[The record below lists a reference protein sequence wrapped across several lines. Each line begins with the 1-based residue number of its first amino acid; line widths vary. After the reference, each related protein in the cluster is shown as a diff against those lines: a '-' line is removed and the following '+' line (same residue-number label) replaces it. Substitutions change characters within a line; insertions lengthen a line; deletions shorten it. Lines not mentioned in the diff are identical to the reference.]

1 MTYTLR
7 NYQTES
13 VDAGVNFLLDGGD
26 KNGLVVAPTGCGKSL
41 IIANIVQRLK
51 APCIIFQPTKE
62 ILTQNFAKF
71 VSYGYKP
78 AVFSAAL
85 GERRVG
91 DITLATIGSVYKQP
105 ELFQHV
111 KYVIIDECHSCNAK
125 DDNTMY
131 MQFINAL
138 NGVREIKKI
147 AESAGIKW
155 NRPDG
160 IGGVRVL
167 GLTASP
173 YRLVTDG
180 YGGSILKFLTRTRP
194 RVFHKVVHV
203 VQNGDLF
210 RAGYLAKIDYK
221 VVKTGF
227 NRGRLRLNST
237 GADYTDESVRNHFKE
252 LNFSDQI
259 VRCVNRLFEL
269 KRGNSIVFTRFVE
282 EAEYV
287 ASKIPGAAVITAKS
301 GSRERDNIISA
312 FKAGRIP
319 CVCNV
324 GVLGIGFDYPE
335 LKNVILARPTMSL
348 AVFYQQVGR
357 CVRTHPSK
365 DCAFVVDMVGLSEQ
379 FGKVEDLTVVE
390 GDHEK
395 WFIESNGKQL
405 TNVYY
410 GERHGRPQW

>member
-1 MTYTLR
+1 MSEFVLR
-7 NYQTES
+7 YYQERA
-13 VDAGVNFLLDGGD
+13 VEDGVRFILDP
-26 KNGLVVAPTGCGKSL
+26 KAENGIEILPCGAGKSL
-41 IIANIVQRLK
+41 VIAAIAKRLDK
-51 APCIIFQPTKE
+51 PCLVFQPSKE
-62 ILTQNFAKF
+62 LLEQNKNKMEAF
-71 VSYGYKP
+71 GIHP
-78 AVFSAAL
+78 AVFSASF
-85 GERRVG
+85 GKKEIG
-91 DITLATIGSVYKQP
+91 NITLATIGSVKNHQN
-105 ELFQHV
+105 LFKEF
-111 KYVIIDECHSCNAK
+111 KYIMTDECHCVCAK
-125 DDNTMY
+125 SGMY
-131 MQFINAL
+131 ADFFAAL
-138 NGVREIKKI
+138 
-147 AESAGIKW
+147 
-155 NRPDG
+155 DG
-160 IGGVRVL
+160 HKSL
-167 GLTASP
+167 GFTATPFRLTH
-173 YRLVTDG
+173 DG

-210 RAGYLAKIDYK
+210 RAGYLAKIEYK

-287 ASKIPGAAVITAKS
+287 ASKIPGAAVITTKS
-301 GSRERDNIISA
+301 GSRERDNIVSA

-348 AVFYQQVGR
+348 AVYYQQVGR

-390 GDHEK
+390 GEHEK

-410 GERHGRPQW
+410 GERRRRQW